1 MVEKWGKKM
10 KKKVNK
16 IEDVIVSI
24 DFNPIEIGFI
34 QASIDIYLAKAIEK
48 FGDSDDSINLP
59 LIALTGKTCL
69 GKFDKAVEKL
79 DSLYEVGE

>member
-1 MVEKWGKKM
+1 M
-10 KKKVNK
+10 KKKVNNVR
-16 IEDVIVSI
+16 DMVVSI
-24 DFNPIEIGFI
+24 EFDPIEIGFI

-79 DSLYEVGE
+79 DRLYEVGE

>member
-1 MVEKWGKKM
+1 M
-10 KKKVNK
+10 KKKVNDVRDMVIS
-16 IEDVIVSI
+16 IEFD
-24 DFNPIEIGFI
+24 PIEIGFI
-34 QASIDIYLAKAIEK
+34 QASIDIYLEKAIEK

>member
-1 MVEKWGKKM
+1 M

-34 QASIDIYLAKAIEK
+34 QASIDTYLKKARKK
-48 FGDSDDSINLP
+48 FGDKDGVINLP
-59 LIALTGKTCL
+59 LIELMGKTCL

>member
-1 MVEKWGKKM
+1 M

-48 FGDSDDSINLP
+48 LGDSDDLINLP

>member
-1 MVEKWGKKM
+1 M

-34 QASIDIYLAKAIEK
+34 QASIDTYMKKAREK
-48 FGDSDDSINLP
+48 FRDSDDAINLP

>member
-1 MVEKWGKKM
+1 M

-48 FGDSDDSINLP
+48 FGDSDNLANLL
-59 LIALTGKTCL
+59 LIEPMGKACL
-69 GKFDKAVEKL
+69 GKFDKAVEELEKI
-79 DSLYEVGE
+79 YEWGEIDD

>member
-1 MVEKWGKKM
+1 M

-48 FGDSDDSINLP
+48 LGDSDDSINLP

>member
-1 MVEKWGKKM
+1 M
-10 KKKVNK
+10 KKKVN
-16 IEDVIVSI
+16 DVKDMVVSVE
-24 DFNPIEIGFI
+24 FNPIEIGFI
-34 QASIDIYLAKAIEK
+34 QASIDTYLAKAIEK

>member
-1 MVEKWGKKM
+1 M
-10 KKKVNK
+10 KKKVNDVK
-16 IEDVIVSI
+16 DIVISIE
-24 DFNPIEIGFI
+24 FNPIEIGFI

-48 FGDSDDSINLP
+48 FGDSDNLANLL
-59 LIALTGKTCL
+59 LIEQMGKTCL

>member
-1 MVEKWGKKM
+1 M

-34 QASIDIYLAKAIEK
+34 QASIDIYLEKAIEK
-48 FGDSDDSINLP
+48 FGDSDNLANLL
-59 LIALTGKTCL
+59 LIEPMGKACL
-69 GKFDKAVEKL
+69 GKFDKAVEELEKI
-79 DSLYEVGE
+79 YEWGEIDD

>member
-1 MVEKWGKKM
+1 MR
-10 KKKVNK
+10 KKVNK

-59 LIALTGKTCL
+59 LIEPVGKICL
-69 GKFDKAVEKL
+69 GKFNKAVDELEKN
-79 DSLYEVGE
+79 YEWGKIND